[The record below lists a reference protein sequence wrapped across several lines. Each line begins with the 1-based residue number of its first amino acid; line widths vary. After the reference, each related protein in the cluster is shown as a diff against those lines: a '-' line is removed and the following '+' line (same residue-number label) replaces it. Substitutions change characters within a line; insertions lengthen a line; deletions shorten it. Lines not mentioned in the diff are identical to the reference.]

1 MFHGCKPH
9 SQLCCCNTKSVHLI
23 EMRSECIFETG
34 GWIRR
39 FIPFKFNFIIYAS
52 KISHLETMGYSLFTI
67 SNDWP
72 ANDNSHNLALV
83 KCWGLGADQPTDR
96 VLGGFT
102 GTCSYWKIKT
112 ECSQTWPWATGQQW
126 TGVIVPTF
134 LSTFS
139 QCY

>member
-1 MFHGCKPH
+1 
-9 SQLCCCNTKSVHLI
+9 
-23 EMRSECIFETG
+23 
-34 GWIRR
+34 
-39 FIPFKFNFIIYAS
+39 
-52 KISHLETMGYSLFTI
+52 MGYSWFTI

-96 VLGGFT
+96 VLGEFT

-112 ECSQTWPWATGQQW
+112 ESSQTWPWATGQQW

-134 LSTFS
+134 FYQLLASAIDCYGPHLFS
-139 QCY
+139 LWMMIKDSKGEGV

>member
-9 SQLCCCNTKSVHLI
+9 SQLCCCNTKSVNLI
-23 EMRSECIFETG
+23 ETRSECIFGTG

-52 KISHLETMGYSLFTI
+52 KISHLETTGYSLFTI

-126 TGVIVPTF
+126 TSVIVPTF